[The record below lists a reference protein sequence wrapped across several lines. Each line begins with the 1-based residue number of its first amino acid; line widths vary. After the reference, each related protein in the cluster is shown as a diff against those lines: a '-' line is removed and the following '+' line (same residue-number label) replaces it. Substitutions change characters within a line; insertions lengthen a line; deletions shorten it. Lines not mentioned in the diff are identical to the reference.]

1 MIHQN
6 AEWRLD
12 VGSQSVD
19 TTKLKFIKHLS
30 LAVRAGFTQK
40 VVGNDGF
47 PRNLRIT
54 SGFDWRRQAQ
64 VLSSGRSSG
73 CDRRAATAP
82 PKRARDPNQ
91 LAKSTVD
98 KATSLVARAD
108 RQLRRP

>member
-47 PRNLRIT
+47 PRNLHIN
-54 SGFDWRRQAQ
+54 GFDWRRQAQ
-64 VLSSGRSSG
+64 VLSSGRSSS

-82 PKRARDPNQ
+82 PKRARDPNP
-91 LAKSTVD
+91 LPKSTVA
-98 KATSLVARAD
+98 KATTPA
-108 RQLRRP
+108 